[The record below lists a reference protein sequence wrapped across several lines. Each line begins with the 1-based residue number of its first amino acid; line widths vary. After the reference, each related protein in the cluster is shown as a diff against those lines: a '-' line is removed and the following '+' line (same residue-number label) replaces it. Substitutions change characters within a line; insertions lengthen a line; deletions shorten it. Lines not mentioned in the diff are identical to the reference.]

1 MTNLPIDWCVNYAE
15 SISSIF
21 LTVGGTDRIFLTV
34 GGLSYSYIHWAVI
47 SYRCGGATYWQTYPL
62 SCAGT
67 EVPYLYMLKRNKWEE
82 KHSSDPVDGCP
93 ITKEVFNLV
102 THITY
107 TVKKCLSDT
116 SSKWNLILCLLSCQH
131 SLPKQPLH
139 GTGMQHDHQTS
150 STS

>member
-21 LTVGGTDRIFLTV
+21 LTVGGRAKSSYHTHISIEPLLVTDVEEL
-34 GGLSYSYIHWAVI
+34 
-47 SYRCGGATYWQTYPL
+47 CTYWQTYPL
-62 SCAGT
+62 SCAGA
-67 EVPYLYMLKRNKWEE
+67 EVPYLYMLKRNKWQE

-107 TVKKCLSDT
+107 TAKKCLSDT